1 MGQILST
8 TFTPEV
14 KTVSRLPLVP
24 RDGSSCSTSPCSAHS
39 HLKGIEVLVRSSFGS
54 DPGRCRVQRVQDT
67 LLDWGIFASA
77 VRARAVA
84 ERRGSDTFLQ
94 VKEVKES
101 LCKSGAET
109 RQGGYPTSP
118 TQFVFFG

>member
-24 RDGSSCSTSPCSAHS
+24 RNGSSCSTSPCSARS
-39 HLKGIEVLVRSSFGS
+39 HLKGIEVLVRSSVGS

-67 LLDWGIFASA
+67 LLDWGILASP
-77 VRARAVA
+77 VRASAVA

-94 VKEVKES
+94 VKES

-118 TQFVFFG
+118 TQFVFLG